1 MRSTWLHVFGYLITL
16 IIGIGVAVFYVRH
29 QQQDAAV
36 LDAQADG
43 AVTLEL
49 IDLLLQDRV
58 DEAIY
63 LQTGEAED
71 YLTHAMVLGRRN
83 TEDAELMV
91 PLLDYADYLEE
102 QRPGMWSNVFDST
115 RVDYERWLVDLK

>member
-1 MRSTWLHVFGYLITL
+1 
-16 IIGIGVAVFYVRH
+16 
-29 QQQDAAV
+29 
-36 LDAQADG
+36 
-43 AVTLEL
+43 
-49 IDLLLQDRV
+49 
-58 DEAIY
+58 
-63 LQTGEAED
+63 
-71 YLTHAMVLGRRN
+71 MVLGRRN